1 MYTSV
6 VTTQDKALCH
16 LFLHCCFRDG
26 QFTQSEVDDVSDK
39 FVRLGLN
46 EDLNFKDELKDY
58 RAYSAELT
66 DEKSYVEYLVKQIS
80 PTNDLA
86 LYSYCVELAVSDMS
100 FDNAEDRLFKLL
112 GATLNI
118 PEADQELIQKLI
130 IQRQLVQDEKFF

>member
-1 MYTSV
+1 MYTTL

-26 QFTQSEVDDVSDK
+26 QFSPSEIDDVSEK

-46 EDLNFKDELKDY
+46 EELNFQEELRDY
-58 RAYSAELT
+58 RSYSGALG
-66 DEKSYVEYLVKQIS
+66 DEQSYIQFLIGQIC

-100 FDNAEDRLFKLL
+100 VDYAEDRLFKIL
-112 GATLNI
+112 GAALNI
-118 PEADQELIQKLI
+118 PSPDQELIQKLI
-130 IQRQLVQDEKFF
+130 IQRRLVLDEKFF